1 MKTPA
6 AADGRNARRER
17 NRVAVIEAAFA
28 LVREGKTPPAVDDI
42 AERAGVSVSSIFRN
56 FDGLADLQRQALD
69 LAHEMWSPSFEVND
83 ADQPLDVRIRSHVR
97 SRVELFD
104 EGAALMRI
112 GRARA
117 LDHEPMVAGVARL
130 RARFADQTRAR
141 FATEIEQLTPATAAD
156 LVAIID
162 TTTSPE
168 AYDLMAAA
176 HSRTSRQISRAWIA
190 ALTLLMN
197 QPAQSEEP

>member
-83 ADQPLDVRIRSHVR
+83 ADQPLDVRIRS
-97 SRVELFD
+97 
-104 EGAALMRI
+104 
-112 GRARA
+112 
-117 LDHEPMVAGVARL
+117 
-130 RARFADQTRAR
+130 
-141 FATEIEQLTPATAAD
+141 PATAAD

-162 TTTSPE
+162 TSTSPE